1 MSASFE
7 NETIDETDNQYSPGT
22 KKLNHNS
29 KHVERIFE
37 NLEGSL
43 KIKGLQANN
52 KKLYKNNLYSQ
63 NINRKKVK
71 FNKDIK
77 IIDVECWKEY
87 NLENTVE
94 ENFDDL
100 NNENSDKKDEENNI
114 RKKNDKKEKISCTC
128 LII

>member
-43 KIKGLQANN
+43 KIKGLQDNN

-100 NNENSDKKDEENNI
+100 KNENSDKNDEENNI

>member
-37 NLEGSL
+37 NLKGSL
-43 KIKGLQANN
+43 KIKGLQDNN

-71 FNKDIK
+71 FNEDTKT
-77 IIDVECWKEY
+77 IDVECS
-87 NLENTVE
+87 L
-94 ENFDDL
+94 
-100 NNENSDKKDEENNI
+100 
-114 RKKNDKKEKISCTC
+114 
-128 LII
+128 

>member
-7 NETIDETDNQYSPGT
+7 NETIDKADKQYSTGT
-22 KKLNHNS
+22 KKLNQNS

-43 KIKGLQANN
+43 KIKGFQDNN

-71 FNKDIK
+71 FNEDTKT
-77 IIDVECWKEY
+77 IDVECS
-87 NLENTVE
+87 L
-94 ENFDDL
+94 
-100 NNENSDKKDEENNI
+100 
-114 RKKNDKKEKISCTC
+114 
-128 LII
+128 

>member
-7 NETIDETDNQYSPGT
+7 NETIDETDNQYSSGT

-43 KIKGLQANN
+43 KIKGLQDNN

-63 NINRKKVK
+63 NINRKKVQ
-71 FNKDIK
+71 FNEDIK

>member
-29 KHVERIFE
+29 KHVEIIFE

-43 KIKGLQANN
+43 KIKGLQDNN

>member
-7 NETIDETDNQYSPGT
+7 NETIDETDGRCSPVT

-43 KIKGLQANN
+43 KIKDLQDNN
-52 KKLYKNNLYSQ
+52 KKMYKNNLYSQ

-77 IIDVECWKEY
+77 IIR
-87 NLENTVE
+87 
-94 ENFDDL
+94 FI
-100 NNENSDKKDEENNI
+100 NS
-114 RKKNDKKEKISCTC
+114 
-128 LII
+128 